1 MAFFCPSGV
10 REREAAV
17 PSGGHPMSCT
27 SPVRRRWLRGPCS
40 PGRAGAGPDGS
51 LRGSLRAW
59 VRATVPRRGMC
70 RRAQRRM
77 ALALLPRDRDNPCLY
92 CHHYPAQSGP
102 AARAAVDPRWQG
114 TARSDGLGKPSRLM
128 GAYGRATVRVRE
140 GSTGGTAERFYPI
153 ALALYRSR
161 PVAL

>member
-1 MAFFCPSGV
+1 
-10 REREAAV
+10 
-17 PSGGHPMSCT
+17 MSCT

-77 ALALLPRDRDNPCLY
+77 AL
-92 CHHYPAQSGP
+92 
-102 AARAAVDPRWQG
+102 
-114 TARSDGLGKPSRLM
+114 
-128 GAYGRATVRVRE
+128 
-140 GSTGGTAERFYPI
+140 
-153 ALALYRSR
+153 
-161 PVAL
+161 